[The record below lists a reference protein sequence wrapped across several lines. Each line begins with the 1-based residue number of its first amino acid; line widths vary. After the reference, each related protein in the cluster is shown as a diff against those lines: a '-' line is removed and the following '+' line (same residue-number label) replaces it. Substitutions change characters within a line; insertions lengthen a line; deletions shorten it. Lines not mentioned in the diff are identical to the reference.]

1 MLKVVCAEEN
11 RRLFGQPAAKSVIS
25 NEEINE
31 PLLQRER
38 EKIKEGENCNLK
50 TTRR

>member
-31 PLLQRER
+31 PSNERER
-38 EKIKEGENCNLK
+38 K
-50 TTRR
+50 